1 MNFVFDGMILAVAII
16 AIIVSAKRGFIKSIM
31 GICTLIAALFV
42 AFAFTPNVAQY
53 IENSPVIEEVSE
65 NISDTL
71 KSLSRKDTDSYDLAR
86 LFADMPDSFRQ
97 ILDRYG
103 ADVSDLK
110 NEVSPAPDA
119 PEEDVTDLS
128 ERIARPVVSA
138 ISGVLA
144 FLGLFIASVAVLKLL
159 TWILDLIFQLPVLKT
174 ANTLLGFVVGI
185 VSALVWAWVLSA
197 LSVIFIRAMSS
208 ISPTYFSET
217 LIENT
222 ILLRFFADDNFGNIL
237 RMVIG

>member
-1 MNFVFDGMILAVAII
+1 MHFIFDGIILAACII
-16 AIIVSAKRGFIKSIM
+16 AIIMGAKRGFIKSVM
-31 GICTLIAALFV
+31 GVCTLIAAVFV
-42 AFAFTPNVAQY
+42 AFAFTPYVSDW
-53 IENSPVIEEVSE
+53 IENTPVITEVSE

-71 KSLSRKDTDSYDLAR
+71 KSLSRKDTESYDLSK

-103 ADVSDLK
+103 AKAAELK
-110 NEVSPAPDA
+110 ETVTPAPDA
-119 PEEDVTDLS
+119 AAEDVMDLS
-128 ERIARPVVSA
+128 QLIAQPVVSA

-144 FLGLFIASVAVLKLL
+144 FLLLFVGTVIILKLL
-159 TWILDLIFQLPVLKT
+159 TWILDLLFQLPALKT
-174 ANTLLGFVVGI
+174 ANTFLGGVVGVI
-185 VSALVWAWVLSA
+185 SALMWAWTLSA

-208 ISPTYFSET
+208 ISPAYFSES

-222 ILLRFFADDNFGNIL
+222 IILRFFADDNFGNIL